1 MSKTHFKK
9 LQNPDFLGTYA
20 LDEGKDM
27 VLTIDYV
34 RQEPVVGSDG
44 KREDCV
50 VCHWK
55 EKQKPMIL
63 NSTNLKMI
71 AKLLGTPYIEE
82 WSGHAI
88 QIGSERVRAFGDTVD
103 ALRVR
108 KFLPKAAESTLLHCE
123 ECGSVLVPVGKMSA
137 DEFAANTMA
146 KFGKIL
152 CMDCA
157 MKAKAELDKTEQ
169 KKAEKGGDK

>member
-20 LDEGKDM
+20 LEDGKDI

-34 RQEPVVGSDG
+34 RQEPVTGSDG

-88 QIGSERVRAFGDTVD
+88 QIGSERVKAFGDVVD

-108 KFLPKAAESTLLHCE
+108 KFLPAVKSAEPLICE
-123 ECGSVLVPVGKMSA
+123 SCGNVVTDCFGLSATQFVENTKKRWKRVLCGEC
-137 DEFAANTMA
+137 A
-146 KFGKIL
+146 KSIS
-152 CMDCA
+152 
-157 MKAKAELDKTEQ
+157 DK
-169 KKAEKGGDK
+169 EKNEKQS

>member
-20 LDEGKDM
+20 LEDGKDI

-34 RQEPVVGSDG
+34 RQETVTGADG

-55 EKQKPMIL
+55 EQQKPMIL
-63 NSTNLKMI
+63 NSTNCKMI
-71 AKLLGTPYIEE
+71 AKLLNTPYIED
-82 WSGHAI
+82 WSGHKV
-88 QIGSERVRAFGDTVD
+88 QIGSERVKAFGDVVD

-108 KFLPKAAESTLLHCE
+108 KSLPKQTASSSPLHCE
-123 ECGSVLVPVGKMSA
+123 ICGKVIEGTAGLSA
-137 DEFAANTMA
+137 EQFAMNTRK
-146 KFGKIL
+146 KFGKNL

-157 MKAKAELDKTEQ
+157 M
-169 KKAEKGGDK
+169 AEKEKLDSAKDGDK